1 MPDEE
6 VIASWN
12 NPTQS
17 DSSWQ
22 ATVQM
27 AWQISAH
34 LVIQLS
40 VRYVHIYCIYI
51 HALCKLSVYTYV
63 YLALTPTIT
72 VAMDSC
78 LSTACMCLLLLGL
91 IKLMQW

>member
-1 MPDEE
+1 M
-6 VIASWN
+6 
-12 NPTQS
+12 
-17 DSSWQ
+17 
-22 ATVQM
+22 
-27 AWQISAH
+27 
-34 LVIQLS
+34 
-40 VRYVHIYCIYI
+40 

-63 YLALTPTIT
+63 CTYLALTPTIT

>member
-1 MPDEE
+1 MLRSYVCVMYIRTCTYTAVIYKYHIDEE
-6 VIASWN
+6 VIAAWN

-34 LVIQLS
+34 LVFQLS
-40 VRYVHIYCIYI
+40 VRYLRLYIYVGIVKC
-51 HALCKLSVYTYV
+51 HTL
-63 YLALTPTIT
+63 
-72 VAMDSC
+72 
-78 LSTACMCLLLLGL
+78 
-91 IKLMQW
+91 